1 MNCPFEKKI
10 QVIIS
15 RLIRNGKTEKLNSE
29 ATEQPAK
36 SFWNGKAEKSKEVM
50 VLLKQALEKE

>member
-1 MNCPFEKKI
+1 MSCPFEKKI

-15 RLIRNGKTEKLNSE
+15 RLERNGKTEKLNSE
-29 ATEQPAK
+29 ATLGPAK

-50 VLLKQALEKE
+50 VLLKQVIEGE